1 MFGEEKRKKKL
12 KWKTNFYGF
21 VHDVTYGENKGSI
34 VEVQKSMAT
43 SNLLQENHLK
53 PTFMNTL
60 KAEAFQ
66 NHHTKTAF

>member
-1 MFGEEKRKKKL
+1 MLEKKKKQ

-34 VEVQKSMAT
+34 EKSMAT

-66 NHHTKTAF
+66 NHPTKTAFS